1 MALIKCKNCNGE
13 VSSMA
18 KKCPHCGTS
27 LVPTKDIICSE
38 CGNKIKDGAAICDK
52 CGCPIHQEK
61 KMAETAKEKIY
72 GSLDKLTGAKV
83 KKYVS
88 VKDLFKNTFK
98 KHSQDDLDEVFV
110 CGSKNT
116 TPKPKDIDLKKA
128 SAWIYFRVFI
138 FFLISFTVMYIGYVD
153 YQNSNFLPGLIFIGG
168 FAVPITVLIFF
179 FEINLF
185 RNIPFY
191 KVIKYF

>member
-52 CGCPIHQEK
+52 CGCPVHQEK

-72 GSLDKLTGAKV
+72 GSLDKTNWRKS
-83 KKYVS
+83 KKLCIY
-88 VKDLFKNTFK
+88 KR
-98 KHSQDDLDEVFV
+98 FV
-110 CGSKNT
+110 
-116 TPKPKDIDLKKA
+116 
-128 SAWIYFRVFI
+128 
-138 FFLISFTVMYIGYVD
+138 
-153 YQNSNFLPGLIFIGG
+153 
-168 FAVPITVLIFF
+168 
-179 FEINLF
+179 
-185 RNIPFY
+185 
-191 KVIKYF
+191 